1 MAAHV
6 EYSNFSS
13 GYAWAKCSEHGWKGQ
28 KHIGAGPLSNKLA
41 RKEADAH
48 NAEHH
53 TEKEPAMLTAEAL
66 HEEIV
71 TILEAKG
78 EVRFCGARYALAS
91 CYHAA
96 NHDGAHHTIG
106 LTGAVKAF

>member
-13 GYAWAKCSEHGWKGQ
+13 GYAWAKCSDCGWKGQ
-28 KHIGAGPLSNKLA
+28 KHLGAGLLSNRLA
-41 RKEADAH
+41 REEAAAH
-48 NAEHH
+48 DAEHH
-53 TEKEPAMLTAEAL
+53 APKGTAMPTAEAL

-71 TILEAKG
+71 SILEAKG
-78 EVRFCGARYALAS
+78 EVRFCPARYALAS
-91 CYHAA
+91 CYHA
-96 NHDGAHHTIG
+96 NGHEGDHHTIG

>member
-6 EYSNFSS
+6 ETSNFSS
-13 GYAWAKCSEHGWKGQ
+13 GYAWAKCSDCGWKGQ
-28 KHIGAGPLSNKLA
+28 KHIGAGKLSYSQA

-48 NAEHH
+48 DADFHAA
-53 TEKEPAMLTAEAL
+53 PTADEL
-66 HEEIV
+66 HAEIV
-71 TILEAKG
+71 AILEAKG

-96 NHDGAHHTIG
+96 DHDGAHHTIG